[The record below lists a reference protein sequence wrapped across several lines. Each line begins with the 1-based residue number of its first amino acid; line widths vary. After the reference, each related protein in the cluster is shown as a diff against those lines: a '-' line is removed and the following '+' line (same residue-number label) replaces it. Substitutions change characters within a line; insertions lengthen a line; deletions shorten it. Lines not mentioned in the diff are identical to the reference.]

1 MVHLSCPAFVWR
13 SIDKWLSWSSLNHG
27 HSGEIGIEN
36 LRYST
41 VKENMTN
48 WKLKQNLNL
57 KILFSKIFLISKFM
71 IVSIIK
77 YKLWIINL
85 LSFIIMFFF
94 FKKINI
100 NLKIFYVIAFIN
112 LSFLFAVYIHTPYDL
127 KFLLTVTL
135 DRLVFHTSGFYL
147 PIFLILIKKLLNTSY
162 NSRSK
167 T

>member
-1 MVHLSCPAFVWR
+1 
-13 SIDKWLSWSSLNHG
+13 
-27 HSGEIGIEN
+27 
-36 LRYST
+36 
-41 VKENMTN
+41 
-48 WKLKQNLNL
+48 
-57 KILFSKIFLISKFM
+57 M